1 VATTVGYAERKY
13 RLAQQ
18 TFARTPLAARIEAI
32 HGDAGEILIETA
44 DAVYN
49 RILLDSER
57 SAYPGWWPDVKRI
70 LRPGGLLVVDNALS
84 QVGLMAPLKALV
96 DADSEFTTCLV
107 AVDKE
112 ESWATRSG

>member
-1 VATTVGYAERKY
+1 VTTVECAELKY

-44 DAVYN
+44 DAVYD

-70 LRPGGLLVVDNALS
+70 LPPGGLRVVDNALS
-84 QVGLMAPLKALV
+84 HVGLMAPLKALV

-112 ESWATRSG
+112 ESWATCSG